1 MLESSRARAIPKI
14 VTMIAAVLVIVGM
27 VMGGVLAG
35 GMNDVIS
42 IPTVMLPRASR
53 VRGPVIRG
61 LFSFIGVIGGV
72 RVCPACTS
80 RVIRML
86 YVAVNAV
93 ASSVSMRAQLFRYD
107 VFRFSMIRSFE

>member
-1 MLESSRARAIPKI
+1 MLESSRARAIPRI
-14 VTMIAAVLVIVGM
+14 VTRRAAVLVIVGI
-27 VMGGVLAG
+27 VIGGVLAG

-42 IPTVMLPRASR
+42 IPIVMLPRASR

-61 LFSFIGVIGGV
+61 LFSFIGVIGSV

-80 RVIRML
+80 SVMRTL

-93 ASSVSMRAQLFRYD
+93 ASRVSSRAQ
-107 VFRFSMIRSFE
+107 VFR